1 MGLETLLTTLLP
13 ALIPAVGDGVRGIIA
28 KFTGSAGAAP
38 QNVEEQVTLLEAQ
51 TRQLQALAELDKP
64 QGQISLWV
72 ANLRASA
79 RYLATFAVILNGI
92 GQAAFNN
99 DPEMVRLSL
108 NLAEGG
114 FFFLFGDRVYLHL
127 KKGR

>member
-1 MGLETLLTTLLP
+1 MGLTALLTTVVP
-13 ALIPAVGDGVRGIIA
+13 ALLPAVGDGVRGIIA

-38 QNVEEQVTLLEAQ
+38 QNVEEQVTLIEAQ
-51 TRQLQALAELDKP
+51 TRQLQVIAELDKP
-64 QGQISLWV
+64 QGNISQWV

-79 RYLATFAVILNGI
+79 RYIAVFLVIFNGMLQAGFNDNEAMVIL
-92 GQAAFNN
+92 
-99 DPEMVRLSL
+99 SL
-108 NLAEGG
+108 DMASSG